1 MLRILLLL
9 GSIGFATAF
18 KPIKGLIKGAWDV
31 FGRVPNDDFLFKT
44 ANLIDPKLLTRT
56 FTETV
61 LQFFHFDSTI
71 NLHGRW

>member
-1 MLRILLLL
+1 MICDMFLLLL
-9 GSIGFATAF
+9 GSLGLSSAF

-44 ANLIDPKLLTRT
+44 ANLVDPKLLTRA

-61 LQFFHFDSTI
+61 RYWQLFEF
-71 NLHGRW
+71 